1 MIDPDVRN
9 AIYQLHVAGCPL
21 RDICR
26 KFRVARRTARAI
38 IRQQG
43 AVPHSTRKDKIQI
56 DRDLLERLYRE
67 CEGWVQRMHEKLVEE
82 EGIAIAYA
90 TLTRLL
96 REQGIGSG
104 ATTRCDRVPDEP
116 GAEMQH
122 DTTVYRVKLG
132 DPPTRVIASLLYLR
146 YSKRRYLRFYRRFN
160 RFVMKCFLHEAL
172 MFWGYAPRRCVIDNT
187 NLARLRG
194 TGKNA
199 VIVPEM
205 ALFAKPYGYEFV
217 CHELMHSNRKAGEE
231 RSFWTVETN
240 FLPGRAFG
248 SLEDLNQQAL
258 EWATV
263 RNYHRPAAKT
273 GMIPAQAF
281 ELERSQLWELPP
293 QIPAPHESHERTTD
307 QYGYVA
313 FQGNYYWVPGNR
325 RGDIKVLA
333 YADRVRLFERREC
346 VIEYPLPA
354 EAIKNE
360 RFAPSGQPAPRHQ
373 PQNRKRSSELE
384 EQRLRALGPEFVA
397 YLDYALRTPGLQ
409 RHRFL
414 RGLWSLN
421 RRLTASVFSLSI
433 ERALR
438 YRIVELSTLENIAW
452 YCLSLGE
459 ERLPD
464 VEVDESF
471 RERPAYLEGSLTDE
485 PDLSIYDL
493 APLEYEPRDADEPC
507 DTDPASE
514 QVEPNETPEPEEPSQ
529 DIADP
534 EDRPY

>member
-1 MIDPDVRN
+1 MIEPDVRN
-9 AIYQLHVAGCPL
+9 AIYQLHRAGCPL
-21 RDICR
+21 RDISR
-26 KFRVARRTARAI
+26 KFHVSRHSVRMI

-43 AVPHSTRKDKIQI
+43 AMPLTTRKDKLQI
-56 DRDLLERLYRE
+56 DRELLERLYRD
-67 CEGWVQRMHEKLVEE
+67 CGGWVQRMHEKLVEE
-82 EGIAIAYA
+82 EKIAIGYA

-96 REQGIGSG
+96 RELGIGGG

-122 DTTVYRVKLG
+122 DTSVYRVKLG
-132 DPPTRVIASLLYLR
+132 DQLTRVIASLLYLR
-146 YSKRRYLRFYRRFN
+146 YSKRRYLRFYHRFN

-172 MFWGYAPRRCVIDNT
+172 LFWGYAPWRCVIDNT

-194 TGKNA
+194 TGRNA

-205 ALFAKPYGYEFV
+205 AIFASRYGFEFV
-217 CHELMHSNRKAGEE
+217 CHELRHPNRKAGEE

-240 FLPGRAFG
+240 FLKGRTFS

-273 GMIPAQAF
+273 GLIPVQAF
-281 ELERSQLWELPP
+281 ELERPQLQELPP
-293 QIPAPHESHERTTD
+293 QLPAPHESHERTTD

-313 FQGNYYWVPGNR
+313 FQGNYYWVPGIR

-333 YADRVRLFERREC
+333 YADRLQLFERWKFL
-346 VIEYPLPA
+346 IEYPLPA

-360 RFAPSGQPAPRHQ
+360 RFAPAGQPAPRHQ
-373 PQNRKRSSELE
+373 PQNRKRGSELE
-384 EQRLRALGPEFVA
+384 EQRLRAQGPEFA
-397 YLDYALRTPGLQ
+397 DYLDYALRTPGIQ

-414 RGLWSLN
+414 RGLWLLS
-421 RRLTASVFSLSI
+421 RRLTAKVFAVTI
-433 ERALR
+433 ERAHR
-438 YRIVELSTLENIAW
+438 YRIADMGTLENIAW

-459 ERLPD
+459 ERPLD
-464 VEVDESF
+464 VDVDESF

-485 PDLSIYDL
+485 PDLSIYDQ
-493 APLEYEPRDADEPC
+493 APLEDEP
-507 DTDPASE
+507 SE
-514 QVEPNETPEPEEPSQ
+514 TSEPSELSPPTEPEER
-529 DIADP
+529 P
-534 EDRPY
+534 EDTAEPDDRPF